1 MWITLLA
8 LVFYI
13 YYFLHCR
20 VGYLTDYFV
29 GYNNYV
35 HAIKIIVLLDKC
47 QELKY
52 VKVSWFR
59 KFYHQYNKQCGKW
72 VLQPLSKIDN
82 YAFHSAATWTSAWW
96 PLEVSTQFC
105 GALSSLVTFHYIR
118 RRQATSP
125 YIDKDACLQIISPWT
140 VPPVTAFNNKEKVL
154 AGTFSKC
161 CFPQN
166 VNTFTGRCTAE
177 CMASLM
183 SAENTFVQLGE
194 RMKMKKFASVAAYEK
209 TE

>member
-1 MWITLLA
+1 MTQNTIFECVKNDFLLSNPK
-8 LVFYI
+8 LVF
-13 YYFLHCR
+13 FTEFN
-20 VGYLTDYFV
+20 LTISEEEKQ
-29 GYNNYV
+29 
-35 HAIKIIVLLDKC
+35 HLL
-47 QELKY
+47 
-52 VKVSWFR
+52 
-59 KFYHQYNKQCGKW
+59 
-72 VLQPLSKIDN
+72 
-82 YAFHSAATWTSAWW
+82 
-96 PLEVSTQFC
+96 
-105 GALSSLVTFHYIR
+105 
-118 RRQATSP
+118 
-125 YIDKDACLQIISPWT
+125 IDKDACLQIISPWT

-154 AGTFSKC
+154 AGTFSKY